1 MSVIL
6 TGIQAT
12 GTPHLG
18 NILGAILPV
27 VESSKTSQNT
37 TYGFIANLHS
47 LTTIKDAQTIRQN
60 TLSVAATWLAMGF
73 DIEKNVF
80 YKQSDIP
87 QVTELM
93 WYLDCFMSFQR
104 LSLAHSFKDKSE
116 NISEVNA
123 GLFNYPVLMAADILL
138 YDTDVVPV
146 GKDQKQHLEFT
157 RDLAQKINH
166 QYGEVFTIPEI
177 QLNEKSMYVPGI
189 DGRKM
194 SKSYGNGI
202 NIFAP
207 EKELRK
213 TILKII
219 TDVTPLEE
227 PKNPDVCIVFQ
238 LFSLLASE
246 NQINEM
252 RQKYVAG
259 NYGYGHAKIELYELI
274 LEKFKSE
281 RIAYNNYM
289 SDTVTID
296 NALKIGKEKA
306 ESIANNTLQRVR
318 KILGYV

>member
-27 VESSKTSQNT
+27 VESSKNSQNT

-47 LTTIKDAQTIRQN
+47 LTTIKDAQIIKNN
-60 TLSVAATWLAMGF
+60 TYSVAATWLAMGF

-80 YKQSDIP
+80 YRQSDIP

-104 LSLAHSFKDKSE
+104 LSLAHSFKDKSK

-138 YDTDVVPV
+138 YNSEIVPV

-202 NIFAP
+202 NIFAS

-213 TILKII
+213 TILKIV

-227 PKNPDVCIVFQ
+227 PKNPNECIVFQ
-238 LFSLLASE
+238 LYCLLATE
-246 NQINEM
+246 PQIEDM
-252 RQKYVAG
+252 RNKYLAG
-259 NYGYGHAKIELYELI
+259 NYGYGHAKVELYELV
-274 LEKFKSE
+274 LEKFKTE
-281 RIAYNNYM
+281 RIAYNDLMNNT
-289 SDTVTID
+289 DLIEK
-296 NALKIGKEKA
+296 ALQIGKQKA
-306 ESIANNTLQRVR
+306 EAVANETLQKVR